1 MKYINLSK
9 LILLVTVLFSLQSC
23 EDKEKLFEANSDSW
37 VQMGDAKWK
46 FSGDEIMATILRGSG
61 FIMTKDVYKDFELE
75 LQFYPDETINS
86 GIFVRCAEKE
96 LSYTD
101 CYEINI
107 WDYHPDQKERTGAI
121 VSRAAPLKNVQTI
134 NKWNTY
140 KIQCK
145 GNKIKAW
152 INGDLTADIDN
163 NGLIEGYIALQ
174 AAGLGTVRFKN
185 VTLLKAL

>member
-23 EDKEKLFEANSDSW
+23 EDKEKLFEANRDSW

-163 NGLIEGYIALQ
+163 NELIEGYIALQ

-185 VTLLKAL
+185 VTLTAL